1 MRYLLALLPLCVFAT
16 SHAADTAA
24 KSDARMKELFNGK
37 DLTGW
42 EGDASIW
49 RVEDG
54 LLTGQSTPDTKLQ
67 ANTFLI
73 WTGGE
78 VEDFVL
84 EAEFRLEGDN
94 NSGVQYRSQRNP
106 DKSKGK
112 YSIIGYQADIHPA
125 DNYIGMLYDEG
136 GRGIAAERG
145 QKVTFGPDGAK
156 EVEMLSIKLDP
167 VDLTKWTKIRVRAQG
182 NRFVHRINGKKTVEV
197 IDNDSKNA
205 DSKGLLALQV
215 HAGPPMKV
223 QFKSIKLKPLKNDAT
238 AVQGR
243 SNTP

>member
-1 MRYLLALLPLCVFAT
+1 MRYLFALLPLCVVAT
-16 SHAADTAA
+16 SYAADTASKRGA
-24 KSDARMKELFNGK
+24 GMKELFNGK

-54 LLTGQSTPDTKLQ
+54 LLTGQSTPDTKLP

-106 DKSKGK
+106 DKSKGQ

-125 DNYIGMLYDEG
+125 QNYIGMLYDEG

-145 QKVTFGPDGAK
+145 QKVTFGTDGTK
-156 EVEMLSIKLDP
+156 EVEKLPVKLDA

-182 NRFVHRINGKKTVEV
+182 NRLVHRINGKKTIEV
-197 IDNDSKNA
+197 VDRDPKNA
-205 DSKGLLALQV
+205 ESKGILALQV

-223 QFKSIKLKPLKNDAT
+223 QFKSVRLKSLKAE
-238 AVQGR
+238 
-243 SNTP
+243 

>member
-1 MRYLLALLPLCVFAT
+1 MRSILLLVALSSFTAV
-16 SHAADTAA
+16 HADTAA
-24 KSDARMKELFNGK
+24 KPAGKMKDLFNGR

-42 EGDASIW
+42 EGDPSVW

-54 LLTGQSTPDTKLQ
+54 LITGESTADTKLT

-112 YSIIGYQADIHPA
+112 FSIIGYQADIHPA
-125 DNYIGMLYDEG
+125 ANYTGMLYDEG

-156 EVEMLSIKLDP
+156 EVEKLPAKLDP

-182 NRFVHRINGKKTVEV
+182 NRLVHRINGKKTIEV
-197 IDNDSKNA
+197 IDNDPKNA
-205 DSKGLLALQV
+205 ESKGLLALQV

-223 QFKSIKLKPLKNDAT
+223 QFKSIRLRPLKTAT
-238 AVQGR
+238 K
-243 SNTP
+243 SP

>member
-24 KSDARMKELFNGK
+24 KPDAEMKELFNGR

-42 EGDASIW
+42 EGDDSIW

-54 LLTGQSTPDTKLQ
+54 LLTGQSTPDSKLK

-78 VEDFVL
+78 VDDFVL

-112 YSIIGYQADIHPA
+112 YSVIGYQADIHPA
-125 DNYIGMLYDEG
+125 ENYIGMLYDEG
-136 GRGIAAERG
+136 GRGIVAERG
-145 QKVTFGPDGAK
+145 QQAIIAADGKK
-156 EVEMLSIKLDP
+156 EIKPMDVNVEP
-167 VDLTKWTKIRVRAQG
+167 VDLTKWTTLEVIAKG
-182 NRFVHRINGKKTVEV
+182 NRLIHRINGEVTVDVTDDE
-197 IDNDSKNA
+197 KAHA
-205 DSKGLLALQV
+205 DARGKLALQV
-215 HAGPPMKV
+215 HAGPPMRV
-223 QFKSIKLKPLKNDAT
+223 QYKSIKLKQDEGKKPAIE
-238 AVQGR
+238 
-243 SNTP
+243 